1 METSSSSGILA
12 VTVLALLLV
21 LVIVLAYGGVF
32 NPQDGGGIHIGIGR

>member
-21 LVIVLAYGGVF
+21 LVIVLAYSGVF